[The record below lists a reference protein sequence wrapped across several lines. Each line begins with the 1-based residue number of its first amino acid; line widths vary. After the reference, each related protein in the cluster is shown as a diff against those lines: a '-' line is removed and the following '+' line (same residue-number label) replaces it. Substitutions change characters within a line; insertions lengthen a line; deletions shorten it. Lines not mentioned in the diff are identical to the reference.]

1 LMNTKDVPG
10 GERACAHSPTAK
22 RLRPAAALARARRLG
37 SEVAFTAILF
47 HLLAIPALA
56 HIPIPPKK
64 GEKGRVVTN
73 KNIPDFTMTDQ
84 EGKPFQF
91 AKLEG
96 KVTLLSFVYTTCPD
110 VCPLF
115 TAKMA
120 QIQRTMSEKQKD
132 GYFLLS
138 ITTDPEVD
146 SPKVLKAY
154 GKRYNVDFNTW
165 AFLTG
170 TEQQLRPV
178 WSSFGVSVVQRARG
192 LVAHTTLTTL
202 VDRKGRQRFNYYGD
216 HWQENQVLR
225 DISTLLTEK

>member
-1 LMNTKDVPG
+1 MNTKDRPLRHKPG
-10 GERACAHSPTAK
+10 SH
-22 RLRPAAALARARRLG
+22 
-37 SEVAFTAILF
+37 VAFIAILSY
-47 HLLAIPALA
+47 LLAVPALA

-64 GEKGRVVTN
+64 GEHGRVVAN
-73 KNIPDFTMTDQ
+73 KNIPDFTLTDQ
-84 EGKPFQF
+84 EGRPFKF
-91 AKLEG
+91 AKLKG

-120 QIQRTMSEKQKD
+120 QIQRTMSEKQND

-138 ITTDPEVD
+138 ITTDPEID

-154 GKRYNVDFNTW
+154 GQRYNVDFKTW

-178 WSSFGVSVVQRARG
+178 WRSFDVNVVQRARG

-202 VDRKGRQRFNYYGD
+202 VDRNGRQRFNYYGD
-216 HWQENQVLR
+216 RWHEEQVLR
-225 DISTLLTEK
+225 DMSALLAEK